1 MAVASPADVVHEVDP
16 TGRAFKVIVYFL
28 ASAVLVDCANAIL
41 RGVEADKVIKLG
53 VVLVGVYV
61 T

>member
-1 MAVASPADVVHEVDP
+1 MAVAVPAGINQSAESAS
-16 TGRAFKVIVYFL
+16 RAFRVTVYCL